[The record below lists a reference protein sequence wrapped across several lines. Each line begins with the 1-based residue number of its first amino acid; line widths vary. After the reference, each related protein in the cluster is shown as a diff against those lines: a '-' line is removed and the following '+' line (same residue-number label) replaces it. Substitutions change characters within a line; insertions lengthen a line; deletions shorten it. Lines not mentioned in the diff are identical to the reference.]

1 VADNLRRAVK
11 RDGRSA
17 KRIAE
22 AAGMNEGAIYDIWR
36 GRSKHPQMDTLKRLA
51 EAMNIPLS
59 SLIPSDSGTIRD
71 GGNSTDPMP
80 ESKIGRPRDINQR
93 YVRPSPE
100 SALQLAPD
108 HENPVQ
114 QPAPDHENPV
124 LVPAPQAGA
133 RDLPVLG
140 EARGGDDGFF
150 LSNGDVLAYA
160 ERPPALRNVRHAYAL
175 VMRGTSMEPR
185 YFEGE
190 LLCIHPHRQVHRDN
204 FVHIEMH
211 DGRSYVKQFLRRDN
225 DWVWLRQLNPEATVQ
240 FRTEDIRHI
249 RRIIATAEDW

>member
-1 VADNLRRAVK
+1 MADNLRRAVK

-36 GRSKHPQMDTLKRLA
+36 GRSRHPQMDTLEKLA
-51 EAMNIPLS
+51 KAMNIPLS
-59 SLIPSDSGTIRD
+59 SLMPSDSGTIRD
-71 GGNSTDPMP
+71 GEPAGDPLP
-80 ESKIGRPRDINQR
+80 ESKIGRPRDIYQT
-93 YVRPSPE
+93 YTRPSPD
-100 SALQLAPD
+100 SPLQ
-108 HENPVQ
+108 PVQ
-114 QPAPDHENPV
+114 DHENPV

-150 LSNGDVLAYA
+150 LTNGDVLAYA

-190 LLCIHPHRQVHRDN
+190 LLCIHPLRPVHRDN
-204 FVHIEMH
+204 FVHIELH

-225 DWVWLRQLNPEATVQ
+225 DWVWVRQLNPEATVQ
-240 FRTEDIRHI
+240 FRADDIKHI

>member
-1 VADNLRRAVK
+1 MTVGYIQLMTTRLEIVAANLRAAVK

-36 GRSKHPQMDTLKRLA
+36 GRSRHPQVDTLEKLA
-51 EAMNIPLS
+51 QAMNIPLS
-59 SLIPSDSGTIRD
+59 SLMPSD
-71 GGNSTDPMP
+71 TDTPQD
-80 ESKIGRPRDINQR
+80 SRIGRPRDIYQT
-93 YVRPSPE
+93 YTRPSPE
-100 SALQLAPD
+100 AAPQPD
-108 HENPVQ
+108 HES
-114 QPAPDHENPV
+114 PV
-124 LVPAPQAGA
+124 LVPAPPPGA

-150 LSNGDVLAYA
+150 LTNGDVLAYA

-190 LLCIHPHRQVHRDN
+190 LLCIHPLRPVHRDN
-204 FVHIEMH
+204 FVHIELH
-211 DGRSYVKQFLRRDN
+211 DGRSYVKQFLRRD
-225 DWVWLRQLNPEATVQ
+225 DEWLWVRQLNPEATVQ
-240 FRTEDIRHI
+240 FRNMDIKHC